1 VPRAFVMHLCNRILK
16 IQLQPGIVVV
26 GARRRRW
33 WWLVPNSTDG
43 PRLPG
48 FLLWLHFNLL
58 AIKCTFI
65 IGTMPA
71 KGETPEWLLSVR
83 IRICICIS
91 TSLCRP
97 FPLTFPPP
105 SCDSIYWI
113 FPLFL
118 ACRSVITVRDKTPQ
132 LKSRQV
138 LIVAVLQLLHNADR
152 LVL

>member
-1 VPRAFVMHLCNRILK
+1 MPRAFVMHLCNRILK

-91 TSLCRP
+91 VSLSSL
-97 FPLTFPPP
+97 PLDFASALLRLYLLDLSLILGLPVGHN
-105 SCDSIYWI
+105 C
-113 FPLFL
+113 
-118 ACRSVITVRDKTPQ
+118 Q
-132 LKSRQV
+132 RQ
-138 LIVAVLQLLHNADR
+138 NAAA
-152 LVL
+152 